1 MPNLDRSSDPQREK
15 RPEEKAI
22 IGAIGKYFNAAPS
35 HEKSKSADMETSIIT
50 ALRRYFGA
58 K

>member
-1 MPNLDRSSDPQREK
+1 MPNLDQSSDPQLEK

-22 IGAIGKYFNAAPS
+22 IGTISKYFNAAPP
-35 HEKSKSADMETSIIT
+35 HEKSKSADLETSIIT